1 MLDISHVATTK
12 TTCAYCGVGCGVTIK
27 QEPNSL
33 ALLDVGGDVKH
44 PANHG
49 RLCIKGASLGETL
62 SASDRLINPMVDGRT
77 VRQQEA
83 FDAIAERLQAVIAEH
98 GPESVGFYLSGQL
111 LTEDY
116 YVANKL
122 AKGFIGTP
130 HVDTNS
136 RLCMSSAVVAH
147 QRAFGEDLV
156 PGCYEDL
163 EQADLV
169 LLVGSNMAWTHPVV
183 FQRLLKAREANP
195 DMQIVVLDPKQTAT
209 AQLADVHLPLAP
221 ASDGYFFTGLLS
233 YLAQHDALDEA
244 FINAHT
250 EGFALTL
257 AAAQLA
263 NPDVDSVAKAC
274 DLQATDVSKVYA
286 AFANTDKV
294 VTVFSQGINQSNSG
308 ADKGSA
314 IINCHLATGKIGREG
329 ACPFSITGQ
338 PNAMGGREVGGL
350 ATQLAAHRGYD
361 DPQQV
366 QAVADFWQ
374 APNIVRQ
381 AGYKAVDMFDAVADG
396 RLKAIWIMGT
406 NPVVSLPNADRVK
419 QALLDCPLVIVSDA
433 HGVTE
438 TAECADIVMP
448 VSGWGERDGTV
459 TNSDRT
465 ISRQRAFLASPGDCA
480 QDWQVLAQVAE
491 RLGYGESFAY
501 ANSAAVFREHAA
513 LSVWADNGS
522 SQRCFNLGPM
532 AKLTDAEYDNMQPMQ
547 WPISLC
553 PTEHIWRGLPRL
565 FTNGRFATATGRAKF
580 HPVAPRLA
588 EGSSCEDYPL
598 WLNTGRLRDQWHTM
612 TRTGAVDQL
621 MRHEPEP
628 RIDMHPFDLQA
639 FGLHEDQWAQVVSA
653 QGKYVARVRA
663 AATLRQGQ
671 VFVPIHWSA
680 TFASA
685 AKASSLVAP
694 VTDDASGQPQF
705 KQTPVKVEPV
715 KVGWQARLVCRDSL
729 QLDRQEGVDW
739 HWHKTPLGTSWQ
751 WKMAG
756 SEAVDWQTWLSQ
768 MVPQADDSM
777 VLKSSHGHS
786 LRLALYQ
793 QGKLLAV
800 LWVADYLPS
809 FNEELVQKLLSL
821 PRCDVKQRLLVLA
834 GQQGE
839 TAVVDKMICSCM
851 QVTASNIDA
860 AIADGATSVAQ
871 LKQQL
876 GCGSGCGSCLG
887 EVQERLGLAKQVA

>member
-1 MLDISHVATTK
+1 MLDISDVETTK
-12 TTCAYCGVGCGVTIK
+12 TTCAYCGVGCGVAVK
-27 QEPNSL
+27 QEKHSL
-33 ALLDVGGDVKH
+33 TLLDVGGDVKH
-44 PANHG
+44 PANNG
-49 RLCIKGASLGETL
+49 RLCIKGANLGRTL
-62 SASDRLINPMVDGRT
+62 NSSQRLVNPVVDGEV
-77 VRQQEA
+77 VRQSEA
-83 FDAIAERLQAVIAEH
+83 LDTIADRLQAVITEH
-98 GPESVGFYLSGQL
+98 GPEAVGFYLSGQL

-169 LLVGSNMAWTHPVV
+169 LLVGSNMAWTHPIV
-183 FQRLLKAREANP
+183 FQRLLKAREQNP
-195 DMQIVVLDPKQTAT
+195 NMQIVVLDPKQTAT
-209 AQLADVHLPLAP
+209 AQLADLHLPLAP

-233 YLAQHDALDEA
+233 HLANEQALDEA
-244 FINAHT
+244 FISANT

-257 AAAQLA
+257 ASAQLA
-263 NPDVDSVAKAC
+263 TPDIASVAKAC
-274 DLQATDVSKVYA
+274 DLQAKDVAKVYE
-286 AFANTDKV
+286 AFANTSKV

-314 IINCHLATGKIGREG
+314 IINCHLASGKIGRPG
-329 ACPFSITGQ
+329 ATPFSITGQ

-350 ATQLAAHRGYD
+350 ATQLAAHRDYSD
-361 DPQQV
+361 EQQV
-366 QAVADFWQ
+366 QAVAEFWQ

-381 AGYKAVDMFDAVADG
+381 PGFKAVDMFDAVADG
-396 RLKAIWIMGT
+396 RIKAIWVMGT
-406 NPVVSLPNADRVK
+406 NPVVSLPDADKVK
-419 QALLDCPLVIVSDA
+419 AALMACPLVIVSDA

-438 TAECADIVMP
+438 TADCADIIMP

-465 ISRQRAFLASPGDCA
+465 ISRQRPFLASPGDCM
-480 QDWQVLAQVAE
+480 QDWQVLSAVAQ
-491 RLGYGESFAY
+491 RLGYGEAFAFK
-501 ANSAAVFREHAA
+501 NSAAVYREHAC
-513 LSVWADNGS
+513 LTVVADAGS
-522 SQRCFNLGPM
+522 QQRQLKLGPM
-532 AKLTDAEYDNMQPMQ
+532 ANITDQEYDHMQPIQ
-547 WPISLC
+547 WPVSVD
-553 PTEHIWRGLPRL
+553 TEGGSWRGTQRL
-565 FTNGRFATATGRAKF
+565 FTDKRFATPTGRANF
-580 HPVAPRLA
+580 YPVAPRSAL
-588 EGSSCEDYPL
+588 GSSSEDYPL

-612 TRTGAVDQL
+612 TRTGEVDQL

-639 FGLHEDQWAQVVSA
+639 FGLHEDQWAQVESN
-653 QGKYVARVRA
+653 QGQYVARVRSTPA
-663 AATLRQGQ
+663 LRQGQ

-694 VTDDASGQPQF
+694 IVDGASGQPQF
-705 KQTPVKVEPV
+705 KQTPVRV
-715 KVGWQARLVCRDSL
+715 KPFAMQWQARLVCSDNLTFAADSA
-729 QLDRQEGVDW
+729 W
-739 HWHKTPLGTSWQ
+739 HWHKSPLGENWQ
-751 WKMAG
+751 WQMAG
-756 SEAVDWQTWLSQ
+756 AEQVDWQAWLGALL
-768 MVPQADDSM
+768 PAADDSM

-809 FNEELVQKLLSL
+809 FNAELVQKMLSL

-834 GQQGE
+834 GQQGQ
-839 TAVVDKMICSCM
+839 TTQVDKMICSCM
-851 QVTASNIDA
+851 QVTASAIDK
-860 AIADGATSVAQ
+860 AIAGGATSAAQ

-887 EVQERLGLAKQVA
+887 EVQGRLSLAKQVA